1 MPEKWAGK
9 KKLGFPVPT
18 RVWLKEEKYYELVK
32 AEFQSENAEKF
43 FHTELLLK
51 LLDDH
56 KNGKAD
62 NSRRVWTVY
71 TFLIWYKQFFS
82 EVEPHGG
89 EN

>member
-1 MPEKWAGK
+1 M
-9 KKLGFPVPT
+9 
-18 RVWLKEEKYYELVK
+18 
-32 AEFQSENAEKF
+32 
-43 FHTELLLK
+43 K

-82 EVEPHGG
+82 DSPREVRKVSACAPQGQRPGG
-89 EN
+89 GGCSR